1 MTTTN
6 YNIRL
11 DQELKENAFS
21 VFESYGLTP
30 SQAIK
35 LFLTQVAQTNKVPL
49 SFEYQKVAA
58 VSQDELPIYKEH
70 TDWEKRWVLDLNGM
84 NKKTSPIS
92 ANTVYH
98 LRQLPG
104 FFRFFM
110 PASARQVWKWWGA
123 VAGAG
128 YNRRHSSLIS
138 SPYADRHRWWR
149 GYTHYLC

>member
-11 DQELKENAFS
+11 DQELKENAFA

-35 LFLTQVAQTNKVPL
+35 LFLTQVAQTNQVPL

-70 TDWEKRWVLDLNGM
+70 TD
-84 NKKTSPIS
+84 
-92 ANTVYH
+92 
-98 LRQLPG
+98 
-104 FFRFFM
+104 
-110 PASARQVWKWWGA
+110 
-123 VAGAG
+123 
-128 YNRRHSSLIS
+128 
-138 SPYADRHRWWR
+138 
-149 GYTHYLC
+149 